1 METQSVTVTILDR
14 SYKLQVA
21 TADEQHLRNAASLI
35 DAQARLFGKQYSYR
49 DHQDLVAM
57 VALTQITELVKM
69 QDNLQYKDNELIKKL
84 TDIDSLLEQNL
95 HPTQNSL

>member
-1 METQSVTVTILDR
+1 METQSVTVTILER
-14 SYKLQVA
+14 SYKLQIA
-21 TADEQHLRNAASLI
+21 AAEERYLRTAASLI

-57 VALTQITELVKM
+57 VALSQITELVKM
-69 QDNLQYKDNELIKKL
+69 QENQQYKDNELIKKL
-84 TDIDSLLEQNL
+84 TEIDSLLEQNL